1 MGAAL
6 AQVTP
11 PVAERQD
18 GLDQRD
24 RLERRDGLVSLLA
37 DGAVRSGRDVS
48 PGSGVLSDADLLP
61 VLPALQELLPF
72 GALQRG
78 SVVAAG
84 DWSMLC
90 MALAAGPV
98 ASGAWCAAAGI
109 AEFGVVAAADAGLD
123 PARLLLVP
131 DLGPNWPQ
139 VAASLLDGCDLV
151 LLRPPDRP
159 SAQVRRKL
167 EAAVRRYGAVLL
179 VVGDW
184 EGAQVRLR
192 VTSQAWV
199 GIGVGHGRL
208 RGRRV
213 RVTADGRGEW
223 SRARTRWLWL
233 PGPDGT
239 VTQADDPAMSERL
252 ETICSEIRLP
262 EIELSDLGFSDLEFP
277 DLGLSDPG
285 LSESGLSEIRFSEA
299 RFPEARFP
307 EAEFSEFDGFVSA
320 DEAVEMSLGVG

>member
-11 PVAERQD
+11 LVA
-18 GLDQRD
+18 
-24 RLERRDGLVSLLA
+24 ERRDGLVTLLA
-37 DGAVRSGRDVS
+37 DGAVRSGRDIS
-48 PGSGVLSDADLLP
+48 ADSGVVSDANLLP
-61 VLPALQELLPF
+61 VLPALRELLPL

-84 DWSMLC
+84 DWGMLC

-98 ASGAWCAAAGI
+98 AGGAWCAVAGI
-109 AEFGVVAAADAGLD
+109 AEFGVVAGADAGLD
-123 PARLLLVP
+123 PARLLLIP

-139 VAASLLDGCDLV
+139 VVASLLDGCDLV
-151 LLRPPDRP
+151 LLRPPARP
-159 SAQVRRKL
+159 SAQARRKL

-179 VVGDW
+179 VAGAW

-199 GIGVGHGRL
+199 GVGVGHGRL
-208 RGRRV
+208 RGRKV
-213 RVTADGRGEW
+213 QVAADGRGEW

-239 VTQADDPAMSERL
+239 VTQADPPA
-252 ETICSEIRLP
+252 TH
-262 EIELSDLGFSDLEFP
+262 ELLGP
-277 DLGLSDPG
+277 
-285 LSESGLSEIRFSEA
+285 
-299 RFPEARFP
+299 
-307 EAEFSEFDGFVSA
+307 SA
-320 DEAVEMSLGVG
+320 LGVG

>member
-6 AQVTP
+6 AQVMP
-11 PVAERQD
+11 LAE
-18 GLDQRD
+18 
-24 RLERRDGLVSLLA
+24 ERRDGLERRDRLVGLLA
-37 DGAVRSGRDVS
+37 DGAVRSGRDIS
-48 PGSGVLSDADLLP
+48 PDSGVLSDADLLP
-61 VLPALQELLPF
+61 VLPALRELLPS

-90 MALAAGPV
+90 TALAAGPV
-98 ASGAWCAAAGI
+98 ASGAWCAAVGI

-131 DLGPNWPQ
+131 ELGPNWPQ
-139 VAASLLDGCDLV
+139 IVASLLDGCDLV

-159 SAQVRRKL
+159 SAQVRRRL

-179 VVGDW
+179 VAGPW

-199 GIGVGHGRL
+199 GIGMGHGRL

-213 RVTADGRGEW
+213 RVVADGRGEW
-223 SRARTRWLWL
+223 SRAQARWLWL

-239 VTQADDPAMSERL
+239 VTQADDLATPENL
-252 ETICSEIRLP
+252 EILHPEIR
-262 EIELSDLGFSDLEFP
+262 F
-277 DLGLSDPG
+277 
-285 LSESGLSEIRFSEA
+285 SEIRFSEIEISEN
-299 RFPEARFP
+299 RISGNRISENRIS
-307 EAEFSEFDGFVSA
+307 ENRISENGFSEMRFSETGLS
-320 DEAVEMSLGVG
+320 VG